1 MLNTGKS
8 DYGHM
13 SARDAKSGVRARTDH
28 RDTVRRR
35 SFLAGVGVAGASLLA
50 GCTFNVDSDGLSVS
64 DGNASVSCVRDGNSV
79 TCESDEVTTPTE
91 VPEFELAPVSD
102 PEIAPVDQDIEVITP
117 EPPTPTPT
125 PAPRPTRYRIYNVT
139 IVVDEASDGSG
150 PFADSELELV
160 GWVFVRGYDAR
171 SGRWIRAEGADQFN
185 QVGTLASRRS
195 ALPMRAG
202 ERRRLNVDTVV
213 EFPAGEPLDAR
224 SFISVGATLLE
235 DDDGFN
241 NSDQLGSYADGYEYR
256 WRPANGGPGGEVL
269 YREGDSRVR
278 LLFRAEQVA

>member
-1 MLNTGKS
+1 MLKTGKRVF
-8 DYGHM
+8 GRM
-13 SARDAKSGVRARTDH
+13 SALDAESAGRARTDH
-28 RDTVRRR
+28 GNPVRRR
-35 SFLAGVGVAGASLLA
+35 SFLAGVGVAGASFLA
-50 GCTFNVDSDGLSVS
+50 GCTFNIDSNGVSFS
-64 DGNASVSCVRDGNSV
+64 DGNSSVACVRDGGSL
-79 TCESDEVTTPTE
+79 TCESEEGAAPTE
-91 VPEFELAPVSD
+91 IPQADIAPVRD

-117 EPPTPTPT
+117 EPATPTPT
-125 PAPRPTRYRIYNVT
+125 PAPQPTRYRIYNVT

-150 PFADSELELV
+150 PFADDELELV

-185 QVGTLASRRS
+185 QVGTLAPRRS

-213 EFPAGEPLDAR
+213 EFPAGESLDAQ

-241 NSDQLGSYADGYEYR
+241 NSDQLGSYEDGYEYR